1 MEILKSLND
10 EQVEGVKHIETPLL
24 IIAGAGSG
32 KTRVITHK
40 IAYLVMENGYM
51 PYNILGITFT
61 NKAANE
67 MKARVVNLTQM
78 EPNLFNI
85 STFHSLGL
93 KILKANADKFGYDKT
108 WTVMDKDDEK
118 KIVKKISRELH
129 EDISNE
135 DINDYMRMIDNLKM
149 NLLYPNNLED
159 LYDLGY
165 DDEFLEVY
173 KRYFE
178 YQKRNHLWDFED
190 LISLSVKML
199 ESDEDVRKYY
209 SNRFKYVVV
218 DEFQDTNPNQYEL
231 MKLIAKS
238 HQNITIVGDEDQ
250 AIYGWR
256 GANSKFLFDFKHDFP
271 NTKIIKLEQ
280 NYRSTPQIL
289 NFSNEIIKKKNKDF
303 VKMLWTDREVGSPV
317 IVYNSYS
324 NSKFDEAND
333 ISNLIK
339 RLNPD
344 DKNIFPIAILYR
356 INSQS
361 RIIEKELSNYGIP
374 YKIIKGLR
382 FFERKEVKDCIALV
396 SLAANLNDNL
406 SFIRVCDFAS
416 IGVGDKTIKE
426 LENHIDSENVS
437 LFQIYKKIYPKKFN
451 SKPFFKTMERLNKE
465 FEDLRFS
472 EVLKEILKEIDYME
486 KLEIKQEYSRIAN
499 INELIDYFD
508 EWQKENSDKTF
519 FDLKESITLDSDN
532 KDKKNKYYP
541 VLLSTIHNAKGL
553 EFPTVI
559 MLSVND
565 FYLPFIRRTGSE
577 EIEEERRLFYVGCT
591 RAMNYLIVSTGH
603 YEASRFIKSINRSK
617 YRVVDDWISLIDM
630 INGNKTEKSE
640 LSSNSNNN
648 KIEFVN
654 HPIFGKGEVISKVS
668 ESKFLIKFENEK
680 EIVIDTE
687 VINLEFL

>member
-1 MEILKSLND
+1 MDIFKNLNN
-10 EQVEGVKHIETPLL
+10 EQVEGVKHIESPLL

-40 IAYLVMENGYM
+40 IAYLVMEKGIM

-67 MKARVVNLTQM
+67 MKARVVSLTEM

-118 KIVKKISRELH
+118 KVVKKISRDLY

-135 DINDYMRMIDNLKM
+135 DIKDYMRMIDNLKM
-149 NLLYPNNLED
+149 NLLYPNNFED
-159 LYDLGY
+159 LYELGY
-165 DDEFLEVY
+165 DEKFLEVY

-199 ESDEDVRKYY
+199 ETDEDLKKYY

-289 NFSNEIIKKKNKDF
+289 DFSNEIIKKKNQEF
-303 VKMLWTDREVGSPV
+303 VKMLWTDKKGGSPV

-324 NSKFDEAND
+324 KFDEAND
-333 ISNLIK
+333 MANLIK
-339 RLNPD
+339 RLNTN
-344 DKNIFPIAILYR
+344 DKDIFPIAILYR

-361 RIIEKELSNYGIP
+361 RIIEKELSSNGIP

-382 FFERKEVKDCIALV
+382 FFERKEVKDSIALV

-416 IGVGDKTIKE
+416 IGIGDRTIKE
-426 LENHIDSENVS
+426 LENHIDSDNPS
-437 LFQIYKKIYPKKFN
+437 LFKIYKKIYPKKFN
-451 SKPFFKTMERLNKE
+451 SRSFFKTIEKLNKE
-465 FEDLRFS
+465 FDNLRFS
-472 EVLKEILKEIDYME
+472 EVLKEILKEIDYLE
-486 KLEIKQEYSRIAN
+486 KFEIKQEFSRISN

-508 EWQKENSDKTF
+508 EWQKENSNKSF

-532 KDKKNKYYP
+532 KDKNTKYYP

-559 MLSVND
+559 ILSVND
-565 FYLPFIRRTGSE
+565 FYLPFIRRTGRE
-577 EIEEERRLFYVGCT
+577 EIEEEKRLFYVGCT
-591 RAMNYLIVSTGH
+591 RAMNYLVVSTGH
-603 YEASRFIKSINRSK
+603 YEASRFIKNINRSK
-617 YRVVDDWISLIDM
+617 YRVVDDWISLIDI
-630 INGNKTEKSE
+630 INKSKTEESR
-640 LSSNSNNN
+640 LISNSNNN

-654 HPIFGKGEVISKVS
+654 HPIFGKGEVLSKVS
-668 ESKFLIKFENEK
+668 KSKFLIKFENDK
-680 EIVIDTE
+680 EIVIDTDI
-687 VINLEFL
+687 INLEFL